1 MCRAQEFQFCLNYF
15 DLICFPVL
23 LRNPHNRISFNYRYG
38 FVIAVT
44 TIDNIGVGE
53 IQPGRG
59 FVVYPVKYK
68 VTQYF
73 FNVPIN

>member
-1 MCRAQEFQFCLNYF
+1 MNHCFTVYNDDFN
-15 DLICFPVL
+15 DLTFHF
-23 LRNPHNRISFNYRYG
+23 RHG
-38 FVIAVT
+38 FIVAVT

-68 VTQYF
+68 V
-73 FNVPIN
+73 